1 MAGSQVLRGRGG
13 SELPPHGSGSE
24 STTSA
29 LPAILVVADDERLL
43 EALADDL
50 GRRFGGGYRILAEPS
65 SAAARSAMER
75 LAASPDP
82 VALVIAA
89 REMADLDGLA
99 VLQQAQELLPPAK
112 RVLLE
117 HRGEWTSGE
126 PVVRAMTLG
135 QVDYVLFRPWLPIEQ
150 GLYLPVSEFLAA
162 WERSLAPS
170 TEAIQIVGKRWSA
183 RSHELRDTLA
193 RVGIPYGFY
202 PEDSPDGRRLLSQAG
217 VDGSRL
223 PVVLFR
229 RGQVLVDPTHA
240 QLSAALGMRTTPAPG
255 RCDLLI
261 VGAGPAGLAAAVY
274 AGSEGLEAQVL
285 EPAVPGGQAG
295 TSSHIRNYLGFPY
308 GLSGEELTQRAFQQ
322 AWLFGAD
329 LILAQAATGLRARGN
344 DRVVR
349 LSDGTEVT
357 TRAVILAPGVAWR
370 RLGVP
375 ALEALNGAGVFYG
388 AAGSEA
394 RALRGEDVYVYG
406 AGNSAGQAAIH
417 LSGYAASVT
426 IVTIDARLGQFMSDY
441 LVKEVTA
448 TPNIR
453 VVLHTEVVDGHGRQ
467 RLEGLTLRDRHTGAT
482 RTVPASALFVLI
494 GAEPRTDW
502 LEGVVE
508 RDERGYV
515 LTGRDLHLD
524 RPLPGGWPLQRPP
537 LSLET
542 SLPGVFAAGDV
553 RYRSVKR
560 VASAVGEGSIAV
572 QQVHQYLADPQEATG
587 G

>member
-1 MAGSQVLRGRGG
+1 M
-13 SELPPHGSGSE
+13 
-24 STTSA
+24 
-29 LPAILVVADDERLL
+29 
-43 EALADDL
+43 
-50 GRRFGGGYRILAEPS
+50 
-65 SAAARSAMER
+65 
-75 LAASPDP
+75 
-82 VALVIAA
+82 ALVIAA
-89 REMADLDGLA
+89 RRMQGLDGLA
-99 VLQQAQELLPPAK
+99 LLLRAHELRPSAK

-150 GLYLPVSEFLAA
+150 FLYLPVSEFLAA
-162 WERSLAPS
+162 WEKSRAPS
-170 TEAIQIVGKRWSA
+170 TEAIQIVGRRWAA

-202 PEDSPDGRRLLSQAG
+202 PDDSPEGRRLLPQAG
-217 VDGSRL
+217 EDGSRL

-229 RGQVLVDPTHA
+229 RGLVLVDPTHA
-240 QLSAALGMRTTPAPG
+240 ELSAALGMRTSPAPG
-255 RCDLLI
+255 GCDVLI

-274 AGSEGLEAQVL
+274 AASEGFAAQVL

-308 GLSGEELTQRAFQQ
+308 GLSGDELTQRAVQQ

-329 LILAQAATGLRARGN
+329 LILSQSATGLRASGD
-344 DRVVR
+344 DRLVR
-349 LSDGTEVT
+349 LSDGAEV
-357 TRAVILAPGVAWR
+357 AAKVVILATGVAWR

-375 ALEALNGAGVFYG
+375 SLEALNGAGVFYG

-394 RALRGEDVYVYG
+394 RAMRGEDVFVVG

-417 LSGYAASVT
+417 LSAYAASVT
-426 IVTIDARLGQFMSDY
+426 IVTIDQRLGEFMSDY
-441 LVKEVTA
+441 LVQKIEA
-448 TPNIR
+448 TPNIT
-453 VVLHTEVVDGHGRQ
+453 VVLHTEVVEGHGRQ

-482 RTVPASALFVLI
+482 RTVPASAVFVLI

-515 LTGRDLHLD
+515 LTGRDLQRD
-524 RPLPGGWPLQRPP
+524 GRLPDGWPLERPP

-553 RYRSVKR
+553 RYRSIKR

-572 QQVHQYLADPQEATG
+572 QLVHEYLADLQERAG

>member
-1 MAGSQVLRGRGG
+1 MAGSQVLGGPGG
-13 SELPPHGSGSE
+13 SGLPPDGSGSE
-24 STTSA
+24 PVIF
-29 LPAILVVADDERLL
+29 LVADDGRMLD
-43 EALADDL
+43 ALQDDL
-50 GRRFGGGYRILAEPS
+50 ERRFGGGYQVLADRSP
-65 SAAARSAMER
+65 AAVGATLGR
-75 LAASPDP
+75 LAAGPDP

-89 REMADLDGLA
+89 RRMKTQDGLA
-99 VLQQAQELLPPAK
+99 VLQQAHELLPSAK

-135 QVDYVLFRPWLPIEQ
+135 QVDYILFRPWLPIEQ
-150 GLYLPVSEFLAA
+150 YLYLPVSEFLAA
-162 WERSLAPS
+162 WEKSRAPS
-170 TEAIQIVGKRWSA
+170 TEAIQIVDRRWSA
-183 RSHELRDTLA
+183 RSHQLRDALA

-202 PEDSPDGRRLLSQAG
+202 PDDSPDGRRLLSQAG
-217 VDGSRL
+217 EDGSRL

-229 RGQVLVDPTHA
+229 RGLVLVDPTHA

-255 RCDLLI
+255 GCDVLI

-274 AGSEGLEAQVL
+274 AASEGYAVQVL
-285 EPAVPGGQAG
+285 ERAVPGGQAG
-295 TSSHIRNYLGFPY
+295 TSSNIRNYLGFPY
-308 GLSGEELTQRAFQQ
+308 GVSGDELTQRAFQQ

-329 LILAQAATGLRARGN
+329 LILAQAATGLRASGT

-349 LSDGTEVT
+349 LSGGAEVT
-357 TRAVILAPGVAWR
+357 TRAVILATGVAWR

-394 RALRGEDVYVYG
+394 RAMRGEDVFVIG

-417 LSGYAASVT
+417 LASYAGSVT
-426 IVTIDARLGQFMSDY
+426 IVTIDERLGAFMSDY
-441 LVKEVTA
+441 LVQEVQA
-448 TPNIR
+448 TPNIT

-467 RLEGLTLRDRHTGAT
+467 RLEGLTLRDRQTGST
-482 RTVPASALFVLI
+482 RTVPAFAVFVLI

-502 LEGVVE
+502 LDGVVE

-515 LTGRDLHLD
+515 LTGRDLQRD
-524 RPLPGGWPLQRPP
+524 GPLPGGWPLGRPP

-572 QQVHQYLADPQEATG
+572 QLVHEYLADRQERAG

>member
-1 MAGSQVLRGRGG
+1 MAQTI
-13 SELPPHGSGSE
+13 LPV
-24 STTSA
+24 
-29 LPAILVVADDERLL
+29 ILVVADDGRLL
-43 EALADDL
+43 DRLAGDL
-50 GRRFGGGYRILAEPS
+50 ERRFGGGYRVLAEPS
-65 SAAARSAMER
+65 PAAAPATMER
-75 LAASPDP
+75 LAGGPDP

-89 REMADLDGLA
+89 RRMQPTDGLA
-99 VLQQAQELLPPAK
+99 LLQRARELLPSAK

-150 GLYLPVSEFLAA
+150 SLYLPVSEFLAA
-162 WERSLAPS
+162 WEKSLAPS
-170 TEAIQIVGKRWSA
+170 TEAIQIVGQQWSA

-202 PEDSPDGRRLLSQAG
+202 PDDSPDGRRLLEQAG
-217 VDGSRL
+217 ADGRRL

-229 RGQVLVDPTHA
+229 RGLVLVDPTHA
-240 QLSAALGMRTTPAPG
+240 ELSAALGMRTSPAPG
-255 RCDLLI
+255 RCDVLV

-274 AGSEGLEAQVL
+274 AASEGLAVQVL
-285 EPAVPGGQAG
+285 EPDVPGGQAG

-308 GLSGEELTQRAFQQ
+308 GLSGDELTQRAFQQ

-329 LILAQAATGLRARGN
+329 LILAQAATGLRAAGN

-349 LSDGTEVT
+349 LSGGAEVT
-357 TRAVILAPGVAWR
+357 ARAVILATGVDWR

-394 RALRGEDVYVYG
+394 RAMRGEDVFVVG
-406 AGNSAGQAAIH
+406 AGNSAGQAAVH
-417 LSGYAASVT
+417 LSAYAASVT
-426 IVTIDARLGQFMSDY
+426 IVTIDERLGEFMSDY
-441 LVKEVTA
+441 LVQKVQA
-448 TPNIR
+448 TPNIA
-453 VVLHTEVVDGHGRQ
+453 VVLHTEVVDGHGGQ
-467 RLEGLTLRDRHTGAT
+467 RLQGLTLRDRHTGST
-482 RTVPASALFVLI
+482 RTVPASGVFVLI

-502 LEGVVE
+502 LDGVVQ

-515 LTGRDLHLD
+515 LTGRDLRGTD
-524 RPLPGGWPLQRPP
+524 GPGGWPLERPP

-553 RYRSVKR
+553 RYRSIKR

-572 QQVHQYLADPQEATG
+572 QLVHEHLAELQETAG
-587 G
+587 GQP

>member
-1 MAGSQVLRGRGG
+1 MPQ
-13 SELPPHGSGSE
+13 PI
-24 STTSA
+24 
-29 LPAILVVADDERLL
+29 ILLVADDSRLL
-43 EALADDL
+43 DGLAGDL
-50 GRRFGGGYRILAEPS
+50 ERRFGADYRIQAERSPAAGLA
-65 SAAARSAMER
+65 ALER
-75 LAASPDP
+75 LAGGEDP
-82 VALVIAA
+82 VALVVAA
-89 REMADLDGLA
+89 RRMEETAGMALLERA
-99 VLQQAQELLPPAK
+99 HELHPGAK

-135 QVDYVLFRPWLPIEQ
+135 QVDYVLFRPWLPREQ
-150 GLYLPVSEFLAA
+150 FLYLPVSEFLAA
-162 WERSLAPS
+162 WEKSRAPS
-170 TEAIQIVGKRWSA
+170 TEAIQIVGRRWAA

-193 RVGIPYGFY
+193 RIGIPYGFY
-202 PEDSPDGRRLLSQAG
+202 ADDSPDGRRLLEQAG
-217 VDGSRL
+217 QDGRRL

-229 RGQVLVDPTHA
+229 RGLVLVDPSHA
-240 QLSAALGMRTTPAPG
+240 ELTAALGLRTSPASG
-255 RCDLLI
+255 GCDILI

-274 AGSEGLEAQVL
+274 AASEGFEAQVL

-308 GLSGEELTQRAFQQ
+308 GLSGDELTTRAVQQ

-329 LILAQAATGLRARGN
+329 LILAQAATGLRADGP

-349 LSDGTEVT
+349 LSDGGEVT
-357 TRAVILAPGVAWR
+357 ARAVILATGVAWR

-394 RALRGEDVYVYG
+394 RAMRGEDVFVVG
-406 AGNSAGQAAIH
+406 AGNSAGQAAVY
-417 LSGYAASVT
+417 LAGYARSVT
-426 IVTIDARLGQFMSDY
+426 IVTIDERLGEFMSDY
-441 LVKEVTA
+441 LVQKVQA
-448 TPNIR
+448 TPNIA
-453 VVLHTEVVDGHGRQ
+453 VVLHTEVVDGDGRQ
-467 RLEGLTLRDRHTGAT
+467 RLEGLTLRDRHTGKT
-482 RTVPASALFVLI
+482 RTVAASALFVLI

-502 LEGVVE
+502 LEGAVA
-508 RDERGYV
+508 RDQRGYV
-515 LTGRDLHLD
+515 LTGPDLWAPEG
-524 RPLPGGWPLQRPP
+524 RTRVPWPLERPP
-537 LSLET
+537 LLLET

-572 QQVHQYLADPQEATG
+572 QLVHQYLAEPWDEG

>member
-1 MAGSQVLRGRGG
+1 MPQ
-13 SELPPHGSGSE
+13 PI
-24 STTSA
+24 
-29 LPAILVVADDERLL
+29 ILVVADHQRLL
-43 EALADDL
+43 DALAGDL

-65 SAAARSAMER
+65 PAAALATMER
-75 LAASPDP
+75 LAGDPDP

-89 REMADLDGLA
+89 RRMRDQDGLA
-99 VLQQAQELLPPAK
+99 LLQRAHELLPSAK

-135 QVDYVLFRPWLPIEQ
+135 QVDYVLFQPWLPVEQ
-150 GLYLPVSEFLAA
+150 FLYLPVSEFLAA
-162 WERSLAPS
+162 WEKSRAPS
-170 TEAIQIVGKRWSA
+170 TEAIQIVGQRWAA
-183 RSHELRDTLA
+183 RSHQLRDALA
-193 RVGIPYGFY
+193 RVGIPFGFY
-202 PEDSPDGRRLLSQAG
+202 PDDSPEGRRLLSHAG
-217 VDGSRL
+217 EDGSRL

-229 RGQVLVDPTHA
+229 RGLALVDPTHA
-240 QLSAALGMRTTPAPG
+240 ELSAALGLRTSPAPG
-255 RCDLLI
+255 GCDVLI
-261 VGAGPAGLAAAVY
+261 AGAGPAGLAAAVY
-274 AGSEGLEAQVL
+274 AASEGFAAQVL

-308 GLSGEELTQRAFQQ
+308 GLSGDELTQRAVQQ

-329 LILAQAATGLRARGN
+329 LILSQSATGLRASGD
-344 DRVVR
+344 DRLVR
-349 LSDGTEVT
+349 LSDGAEV
-357 TRAVILAPGVAWR
+357 AAKVVILATGVAWR

-375 ALEALNGAGVFYG
+375 SLEALNGAGVFYG

-394 RALRGEDVYVYG
+394 RAMRGEDVFVVG

-426 IVTIDARLGQFMSDY
+426 IVTIDQRLGEFMSDY
-441 LVKEVTA
+441 LVQKVEA
-448 TPNIR
+448 TPNIT
-453 VVLHTEVVDGHGRQ
+453 VVLHTEVVEGHGRQ
-467 RLEGLTLRDRHTGAT
+467 RLEGLTLRDRQTGAT
-482 RTVPASALFVLI
+482 RTVPASAVFVLI

-515 LTGRDLHLD
+515 LTGRDLQRD
-524 RPLPGGWPLQRPP
+524 GRLPDGWPLERPP

-553 RYRSVKR
+553 RYRSIKR
-560 VASAVGEGSIAV
+560 VASAVGEGSVAV
-572 QQVHQYLADPQEATG
+572 QLVHEYLADLQERAG

>member
-1 MAGSQVLRGRGG
+1 MAQ
-13 SELPPHGSGSE
+13 PI
-24 STTSA
+24 
-29 LPAILVVADDERLL
+29 ILVVADHQPLL
-43 EALADDL
+43 DGLAGDL
-50 GRRFGGGYRILAEPS
+50 ERRFGGGYRILAERSP
-65 SAAARSAMER
+65 SAALATMER
-75 LAASPDP
+75 LATDPDP

-89 REMADLDGLA
+89 RRMQDQDGLA
-99 VLQQAQELLPPAK
+99 LLLRAHELLPSAK

-150 GLYLPVSEFLAA
+150 YLYLPVTEFLAA
-162 WERSLAPS
+162 WEKSRAPS
-170 TEAIQIVGKRWSA
+170 TEAIQIVGRRWAA

-202 PEDSPDGRRLLSQAG
+202 PDESPEGRRLLEQAG
-217 VDGSRL
+217 EDGSRL

-229 RGQVLVDPTHA
+229 RGLVLVDPTNA
-240 QLSAALGMRTTPAPG
+240 EVAAALGMRTSPAAG
-255 RCDLLI
+255 GCDVLI

-274 AGSEGLEAQVL
+274 AASEGFAAQVL

-308 GLSGEELTQRAFQQ
+308 GLSGDELTQRAVQQ

-329 LILAQAATGLRARGN
+329 LILSQSATGLRASGN
-344 DRVVR
+344 DRLVR
-349 LSDGTEVT
+349 LSDGAEV
-357 TRAVILAPGVAWR
+357 AAKVVILATGVAWR

-375 ALEALNGAGVFYG
+375 SLEALNGAGVFYG

-394 RALRGEDVYVYG
+394 RAMRGEDVFVVG

-417 LSGYAASVT
+417 LSAYAASVT
-426 IVTIDARLGQFMSDY
+426 IVTIDQRLGEFMSDY
-441 LVKEVTA
+441 LVQKVRA
-448 TPNIR
+448 TPNIA
-453 VVLHTEVVDGHGRQ
+453 VVLNTEVVEGHGRQ

-482 RTVPASALFVLI
+482 RAVPASAVFVLI

-515 LTGRDLHLD
+515 LTGRDLQGD
-524 RPLPGGWPLQRPP
+524 GRLPGGWPLERPP
-537 LSLET
+537 LPLET

-553 RYRSVKR
+553 RYRSIKR
-560 VASAVGEGSIAV
+560 VASAVGEGSVAI
-572 QQVHQYLADPQEATG
+572 QLVHEYLADLQERAG